1 MPKERE
7 HLYPKCICVKHIHF
21 YTMYFM
27 QKGQPTFLA
36 LAGKRCLPHFGVM
49 TAVSSFRQGHFL
61 WVLKLNVAWSVWEI
75 LIDRHL
81 PFCSQEIRYFS
92 EEYDNIESLETS
104 LENSPG
110 DVALWLKLA
119 RLKLHQS
126 NSTAEGEEE
135 DTYNN
140 NVMQAL
146 STLSRG
152 LEENNQSEV

>member
-1 MPKERE
+1 MIN
-7 HLYPKCICVKHIHF
+7 H
-21 YTMYFM
+21 
-27 QKGQPTFLA
+27 
-36 LAGKRCLPHFGVM
+36 
-49 TAVSSFRQGHFL
+49 
-61 WVLKLNVAWSVWEI
+61 
-75 LIDRHL
+75 HL

-126 NSTAEGEEE
+126 NSTAQGEEEE